1 MSPTADRYERS
12 VELAEARPQVV
23 RNRAKAVRARSDEMV
38 NVTESACARALYVV
52 QQSLQQTGDPIGLGN
67 SALQFLGGLKGFVS
81 VLRQEC
87 HELAANLDQVAL
99 DVVRAD
105 TSV

>member
-1 MSPTADRYERS
+1 MSPTADGYERS
-12 VELAEARPQVV
+12 VEVMEASPQLL
-23 RNRAKAVRARSDEMV
+23 RNRANALRGRSEEIV
-38 NVTESACARALYVV
+38 STTESACARALNVV
-52 QQSLQQTGDPIGLGN
+52 QQSLQQAGDPVGLGN

-81 VLRQEC
+81 VLRDEC

-99 DVVRAD
+99 DAVRAD

>member
-1 MSPTADRYERS
+1 MSPTADWHERS
-12 VELAEARPQVV
+12 VELVEARPQIV
-23 RNRAKAVRARSDEMV
+23 RNRAKALRGRSDEMV
-38 NVTESACARALYVV
+38 GITEAAYARALNVV

-81 VLRQEC
+81 VLRHEC

>member
-1 MSPTADRYERS
+1 MSPTADRVERS
-12 VELAEARPQVV
+12 VELVEARPEVV
-23 RNRAKAVRARSDEMV
+23 RSRAKALRGRSDEMV
-38 NVTESACARALYVV
+38 NITESACARALNVV
-52 QQSLQQTGDPIGLGN
+52 QQSLHQTGDPIGLGN

-81 VLRQEC
+81 VLRDEC